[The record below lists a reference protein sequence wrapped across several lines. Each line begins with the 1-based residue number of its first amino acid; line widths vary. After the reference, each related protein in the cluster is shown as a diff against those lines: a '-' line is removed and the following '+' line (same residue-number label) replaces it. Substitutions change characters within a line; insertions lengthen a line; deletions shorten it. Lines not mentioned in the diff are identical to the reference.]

1 MRRLRGKQPA
11 PKQSAETGLVKVF
24 GFLAEALGLNVSWIC
39 MFTCLALV
47 TARAQTAGC
56 ISKTIV
62 GHFENFSF

>member
-24 GFLAEALGLNVSWIC
+24 GFLAEPLGLNVSWIC

-56 ISKTIV
+56 ISKTV
-62 GHFENFSF
+62 VDTFGSFPH